1 MNITE
6 RLAKWKRENNGVVET
21 TATISIRNEN
31 MNITVQGTSLEDA
44 YEKLAKLYGET
55 AENGNVQEVKSES
68 VQPAHFPATSTLSA
82 PTENTKSI
90 QDVLNGKQLV
100 RIYTPGS
107 NLGFGESVVNYNNVQ
122 YVVK

>member
-6 RLAKWKRENNGVVET
+6 RLAKWKKENNGIVET

-68 VQPAHFPATSTLSA
+68 VQPAHFPASSTLST
-82 PTENTKSI
+82 PTETTKSI
-90 QDVLNGKQLV
+90 QDALNGKQLV
-100 RIYTPGS
+100 RIYTPGTS
-107 NLGFGESVVNYNNVQ
+107 LGFGESVITYNNVQ

>member
-6 RLAKWKRENNGVVET
+6 RLAKWKKENNGIVET

-55 AENGNVQEVKSES
+55 TENGNVQEVKSES
-68 VQPAHFPATSTLSA
+68 VQPTHFPATSTLSA
-82 PTENTKSI
+82 PAENTKSI

-100 RIYTPGS
+100 RIYTQGTP
-107 NLGFGESVVNYNNVQ
+107 LGFGESVITYNNVQ

>member
-6 RLAKWKRENNGVVET
+6 RLAKWKKENNGIVET

-68 VQPAHFPATSTLSA
+68 VQPANFQTTPSLASSTE
-82 PTENTKSI
+82 TTKSI

-100 RIYTPGS
+100 RIHTPGTP
-107 NLGFGESVVNYNNVQ
+107 LGFGESVITYNNVQ